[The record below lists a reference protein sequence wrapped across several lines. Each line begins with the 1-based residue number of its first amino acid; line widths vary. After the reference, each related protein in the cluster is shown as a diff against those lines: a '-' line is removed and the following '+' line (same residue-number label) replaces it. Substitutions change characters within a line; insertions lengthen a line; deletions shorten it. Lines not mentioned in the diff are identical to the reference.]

1 MRKHLMTG
9 LVIVAASFSVGAM
22 AASGNITSG
31 NIGSGAFGTD
41 NFLQAGMSGSNP
53 GTTGTGP
60 GGFGATMNRI
70 FNGGMEL
77 HFDVNGL
84 LVDSNGTPFTGTA
97 PSGDKYKDGKKL

>member
-70 FNGGMEL
+70 FYGGE
-77 HFDVNGL
+77 
-84 LVDSNGTPFTGTA
+84 
-97 PSGDKYKDGKKL
+97 